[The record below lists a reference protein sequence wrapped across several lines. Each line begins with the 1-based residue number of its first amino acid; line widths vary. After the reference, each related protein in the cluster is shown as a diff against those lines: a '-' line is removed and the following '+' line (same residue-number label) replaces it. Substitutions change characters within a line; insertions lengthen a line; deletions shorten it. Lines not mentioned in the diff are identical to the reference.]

1 MENKNT
7 IELTD
12 EELEW
17 LRGYLSEA
25 YVETVVV
32 LRAVEDEETRKGL
45 QERLYRF
52 NSILSKLNNQDG
64 K

>member
-12 EELEW
+12 EELECV
-17 LRGYLSEA
+17 RGYLSEI
-25 YVETVVV
+25 YVETVIV
-32 LRAVEDEETRKGL
+32 LRAVEDEEMRKEL
-45 QERLYRF
+45 QERLYQF
-52 NSILSKLNNQDG
+52 NLILSKLNDQDG

>member
-7 IELTD
+7 IELTN
-12 EELEW
+12 EELECV
-17 LRGYLSEA
+17 RGYLSEI
-25 YVETVVV
+25 YMETVVV
-32 LRAVEDEETRKGL
+32 LRAVEDEEMRKEL

-52 NSILSKLNNQDG
+52 NSILSKLDNQDG

>member
-7 IELTD
+7 IELTN
-12 EELEW
+12 EELDW
-17 LRGYLSEA
+17 LRGYLSEV
-25 YVETVVV
+25 YVEAVMV
-32 LRAVEDEETRKGL
+32 LRAVEDEEMRKGL

-52 NSILSKLNNQDG
+52 NSILSKLNKQDG